1 MYARAGRLFDCAAT
15 AGGRCC
21 AQGIARTEEDEM
33 DGSRRRRPW
42 WQWVLGA
49 FVGLVILT
57 AIFGADDEQ
66 PARGAAADTTAPA
79 AITTQTTPVGTIADA
94 RAAVDDDRYAAASV
108 IARTAGAGAPAEI
121 RRRIANRIV
130 RRSLAALARGDR
142 ARARA
147 LLAQAQSYAA
157 TASARQARTSLRA
170 AQARAAARARA
181 RRAAVAQRRR
191 DRAAQRAARAT
202 QREAARR
209 DAARRETARSE
220 AARREAAQRGAT
232 RRDAAAAC
240 DPNYAGA
247 CLKADSP
254 DYDCEG
260 GRGDGPDYTGLVHVV
275 GADRFDLDRDGD
287 GIGCDR

>member
-1 MYARAGRLFDCAAT
+1 
-15 AGGRCC
+15 
-21 AQGIARTEEDEM
+21 M

-79 AITTQTTPVGTIADA
+79 AVTTQTTPVGTIADA
-94 RAAVDDDRYAAASV
+94 RAAVDEDRYGAASV

-147 LLAQAQSYAA
+147 LLAQAQSYAT
-157 TASARQARTSLRA
+157 TASVRQARTSLRA

-202 QREAARR
+202 QREAARHDAARRAAARR
-209 DAARRETARSE
+209 DAARRA
-220 AARREAAQRGAT
+220 AARRAAARRAAAQREAAQR
-232 RRDAAAAC
+232 DAATAC